1 MGRTKTM
8 TKTVKHQIIK
18 FNENRSTLE
27 AKFDLKSPHC
37 YHITSYL
44 FFQSEEEDVQR
55 IVSSIINRFKTYI
68 RYNMNCKKE
77 INIIDIPNEIVAGER
92 FCIGIEFA
100 GLIDEEMTKALLL
113 DKAERMAM
121 LLEEFTRTLNA
132 NWILLSKT
140 RKGNRRKRE
149 EI

>member
-8 TKTVKHQIIK
+8 TKTVRHQNIN
-18 FNENRSTLE
+18 FNQNRSILE

-44 FFQSEEEDVQR
+44 FFTTEEEDASR
-55 IVSSIINRFKTYI
+55 IVSSVCKRFKTYI
-68 RYNMNCKKE
+68 KYNMNCQKE
-77 INIIDIPNEIVAGER
+77 IIILDYPNSIGQGEK
-92 FCIGIEFA
+92 FCISVEFA
-100 GLIDEEMTKALLL
+100 GLLNEEMTKSLLL

-132 NWILLSKT
+132 NMIILTKST
-140 RKGNRRKRE
+140 KGNRK
-149 EI
+149 

>member
-44 FFQSEEEDVQR
+44 FFQSEEEYVQR
-55 IVSSIINRFKTYI
+55 IVSSIINRFKVYI

-77 INIIDIPNEIVAGER
+77 IVILDYPNSIEQGEK
-92 FCIGIEFA
+92 FCISVEFA

-121 LLEEFTRTLNA
+121 LLEEMTKTLNYHMV
-132 NWILLSKT
+132 ILTKSS
-140 RKGNRRKRE
+140 KGNRK
-149 EI
+149 